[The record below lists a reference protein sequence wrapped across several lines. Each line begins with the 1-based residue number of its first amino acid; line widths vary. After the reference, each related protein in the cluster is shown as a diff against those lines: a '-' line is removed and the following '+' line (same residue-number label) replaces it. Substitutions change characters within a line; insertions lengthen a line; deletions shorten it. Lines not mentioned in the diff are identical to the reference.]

1 MEKADL
7 RRRAEVRLSIAEL
20 RITLAAS
27 ELPIGVSETAQC
39 SQRRKPPGT
48 QALFLGHG
56 SKITVLL
63 STAIVRTL
71 NRISAWTRECW

>member
-7 RRRAEVRLSIAEL
+7 RRRAEVRVSIAEL

-48 QALFLGHG
+48 QALFLVPHG

-71 NRISAWTRECW
+71 NSHICLDT